1 MSPSSFYDDR
11 LPAQKTTGLNE
22 QPIPLSRPSIGEKEE
37 ELVLSVLR
45 SGTLALGDMGM
56 KFEQLFA
63 RYIGVDYAVSVS
75 SGTAALHLGVRA
87 LGVEPGDEVITTPF
101 SFIASANCIIFEK
114 AKPVFV
120 DIDPVTLNIDA
131 DAVEEAVTDKTKAI
145 LPVHI
150 FGYPADLKRID
161 EIADTHGLGVLE
173 DACEAL
179 GGADEDGTRI
189 GARGNIACFG
199 FYPNKQMTTAEGGM
213 ITCADIELRDRL
225 LSERNQGRVGG
236 MERVEHGRLGYNYRM
251 SELSAALGVAQ
262 FERLDE
268 LLDARARV
276 AALYN
281 KRLAEIDG
289 LLLPCADRGS
299 ARRSWFIYVVQLPK
313 DVDREIVI
321 RELAKKGVASKA
333 YMPAIHL
340 QPYYRERYGFEGGEF
355 PVCEKVALRS
365 LALPFFPDM
374 TDSQVDRVCS
384 EFTSTL
390 ARIA

>member
-1 MSPSSFYDDR
+1 M
-11 LPAQKTTGLNE
+11 NE
-22 QPIPLSRPSIGEKEE
+22 EPIPLSRPSIGEREE
-37 ELVLSVLR
+37 DLVLTVLR
-45 SGTLALGDMGM
+45 SGTLALGDMGRE
-56 KFEQLFA
+56 FEQLFA

-131 DAVEEAVTDKTKAI
+131 DAVEAAVTDRTKAV

-150 FGYPADLKRID
+150 FGYPANLKRIA
-161 EIADTHGLGVLE
+161 EIADAHGLGVLE

-179 GGADEDGTRI
+179 GGIDEDGSRI

-213 ITCADIELRDRL
+213 ITCANVELRDRFV
-225 LSERNQGRVGG
+225 SERNQGRVGG

-262 FERLDE
+262 LERLDE
-268 LLDARARV
+268 MLDGRARV
-276 AALYN
+276 ASLYN
-281 KRLAEIDG
+281 ERLAEVDG
-289 LLLPCADRGS
+289 LQLPCADRRS

-313 DVDREIVI
+313 DVDREGVI
-321 RELAKKGVASKA
+321 KELAEQGIASKA

-340 QPYYRERYGFEGGEF
+340 QPYYRERYGFVGGEF
-355 PVCEKVALRS
+355 PVCENAAETT
-365 LALPFFPDM
+365 LALPFFPDIEE
-374 TDSQVDRVCS
+374 SQVDRVCEKLRS
-384 EFTSTL
+384 VL
-390 ARIA
+390 P